1 MSVFLAHHVPVMA
14 VPVCCVEAHRRELGI
29 PVRSALQADHHPHG
43 HVSKNRDMI
52 KIGDNIL

>member
-14 VPVCCVEAHRRELGI
+14 VPVCCVAAHRRELEI
-29 PVRSALQADHHPHG
+29 PVHSALQADHRPCG
-43 HVSKNRDMI
+43 HVCNNRDMI